1 MRGADF
7 LEVSWTWDA
16 SRGVFLVRGF
26 DRGQV
31 ELPAADVRRKLFAW
45 HEASYYGTLVPE
57 VLVARKTVLALPAAL
72 AIDYFAQPTPLR
84 HLQVNWPAAYAAT
97 AQRAAQLQQALAAGA
112 IEPMLALEARDG
124 FAWRVSASALVG
136 AADGHE
142 EPSVHAWL
150 NAAMQE
156 LLAEPGAIRDAWQ
169 QLVLAKPMLA
179 QGKRAHQ
186 PFAGDEDRWLA
197 TLGFRQDDFP
207 YTLALRLM
215 EPVVEGDGWRLQKI
229 TVDRATGELRLL
241 DQLPAEWQSDIRDRL
256 AKAEATWRHVWPAYT
271 DEMDD
276 ALAWTFIESEAMRL
290 RSAGVTVFMP
300 AWWEQLLTK
309 QPKLIADVRMQEASG
324 LFGMQQLLDYDWRVA
339 IGDTELTEAEFK
351 EMVAGGKRLLKHNG
365 HWIALD
371 PKWLKALQRTM
382 ERHAKE
388 GQQLALSDVL
398 ALHLAGGQ
406 EVEAPRGAEE
416 LEGAQA
422 LRMEVRLQKQLQQ
435 WTTEVVEQR
444 AAEPF
449 VVPPTFVGELRGYQ
463 ADGAAWLG
471 RLQSSGLGACLADD
485 MGLGKTVQFIA
496 HICAMQAAGRL
507 TAPVLLI
514 CPTSVLGN
522 WQQEW
527 RRFAPSVRTHV
538 HYGAER
544 LRGDGFARAAEGVDV
559 VITSYAL
566 ALLDAAE
573 FCSLTWA
580 TICLDEA
587 QNIKNPAGKQSQA
600 IRTFRANHRIALTG
614 TPVENRLLELWSI
627 FDFLNPRYLGSMRA
641 FHRRFAK
648 PIERDKSAEVTQQ
661 LQRLVRP
668 FLLRRTKQ
676 DDSIQLALPDKME
689 QDIYV
694 SLTADQ
700 AARYEQQLDRL
711 MQGIDAVSAMER
723 RGLILATLT
732 KLKQICNHP
741 ALVEEGQ
748 ESIQANDAYYQR
760 SNKLWRL
767 LEMVEEVR
775 AEGERSLIFT
785 QYVRMGRMI
794 EAAVGRRNGARVAF
808 LHGGLSKDARDDL
821 VRRFQ
826 DREAADGL
834 DVLILSLKA
843 GGTGLNLTAATHV
856 FHYDRWWNPAVENQ
870 ATDRAYRIGQT
881 RNVEV
886 HKFISLGTL
895 EERIQEMIEQK
906 LALSEQL
913 VGAGESWIT
922 EMSTDEICSLFQ
934 LRRDWLVEEEA

>member
-1 MRGADF
+1 
-7 LEVSWTWDA
+7 
-16 SRGVFLVRGF
+16 
-26 DRGQV
+26 
-31 ELPAADVRRKLFAW
+31 
-45 HEASYYGTLVPE
+45 
-57 VLVARKTVLALPAAL
+57 
-72 AIDYFAQPTPLR
+72 
-84 HLQVNWPAAYAAT
+84 
-97 AQRAAQLQQALAAGA
+97 
-112 IEPMLALEARDG
+112 
-124 FAWRVSASALVG
+124 
-136 AADGHE
+136 
-142 EPSVHAWL
+142 
-150 NAAMQE
+150 
-156 LLAEPGAIRDAWQ
+156 
-169 QLVLAKPMLA
+169 
-179 QGKRAHQ
+179 
-186 PFAGDEDRWLA
+186 
-197 TLGFRQDDFP
+197 
-207 YTLALRLM
+207 
-215 EPVVEGDGWRLQKI
+215 
-229 TVDRATGELRLL
+229 
-241 DQLPAEWQSDIRDRL
+241 
-256 AKAEATWRHVWPAYT
+256 
-271 DEMDD
+271 
-276 ALAWTFIESEAMRL
+276 
-290 RSAGVTVFMP
+290 
-300 AWWEQLLTK
+300 
-309 QPKLIADVRMQEASG
+309 
-324 LFGMQQLLDYDWRVA
+324 
-339 IGDTELTEAEFK
+339 
-351 EMVAGGKRLLKHNG
+351 
-365 HWIALD
+365 
-371 PKWLKALQRTM
+371 
-382 ERHAKE
+382 
-388 GQQLALSDVL
+388 
-398 ALHLAGGQ
+398 
-406 EVEAPRGAEE
+406 
-416 LEGAQA
+416 
-422 LRMEVRLQKQLQQ
+422 
-435 WTTEVVEQR
+435 
-444 AAEPF
+444 
-449 VVPPTFVGELRGYQ
+449 
-463 ADGAAWLG
+463 
-471 RLQSSGLGACLADD
+471 
-485 MGLGKTVQFIA
+485 
-496 HICAMQAAGRL
+496 
-507 TAPVLLI
+507 
-514 CPTSVLGN
+514 
-522 WQQEW
+522 
-527 RRFAPSVRTHV
+527 
-538 HYGAER
+538 
-544 LRGDGFARAAEGVDV
+544 
-559 VITSYAL
+559 L